1 MAPKSDCSNNVIS
14 LLLYYSNLLG
24 THNPEW
30 LGPENKILGIVLG
43 WDPLYR
49 LRLARVEEE
58 KSGVRIN
65 RRRGELTRSSP
76 ILFGIS
82 RQDQARYE
90 QATETDLVSLQN
102 EWRLPLSGNPC
113 AMPGYNPHCRQ

>member
-30 LGPENKILGIVLG
+30 LGPENKILRVILG

-82 RQDQARYE
+82 RQDQA
-90 QATETDLVSLQN
+90 
-102 EWRLPLSGNPC
+102 
-113 AMPGYNPHCRQ
+113 